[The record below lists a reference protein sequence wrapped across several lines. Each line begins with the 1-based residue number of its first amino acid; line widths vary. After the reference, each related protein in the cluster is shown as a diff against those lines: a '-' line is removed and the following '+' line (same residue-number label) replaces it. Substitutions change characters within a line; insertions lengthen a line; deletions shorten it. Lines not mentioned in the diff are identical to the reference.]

1 MARCMIIGGTG
12 VISAPCVQALLA
24 AGHQVEV
31 IVRGTDRP
39 TPVAAGVDM
48 RRCDRNDTAALG
60 KALAAIRPQVVVD
73 FACFTREQAKG
84 LVSSLPIGTRQLVFV
99 STVDVYGLPL
109 SRLPMRES
117 DPWVAPA
124 SAYAA
129 EKRAV
134 ELHLRDALSARGTAL
149 TIVRPTY
156 SMGGGFMISLFD
168 RSGAEL
174 VSRLRL
180 GLPVVLPDDGTRS
193 IHPSDAR
200 DTGRMIAMTVG
211 DDAAFGKDYTVGTPY
226 GAISQSDY
234 VTTIA
239 TALGVA
245 PVVLAVPGEA
255 LITGDVLHADSL
267 WLELTRNDLSY
278 DLGRFTLDYPG
289 FVPNPDLADA
299 VRTYAARV
307 PLGLIE
313 GPEAH
318 VCAVLRDQAKAALP

>member
-1 MARCMIIGGTG
+1 MARCVVIGGTG
-12 VISAPCVQALLA
+12 VISAPFVEALLA
-24 AGHQVEV
+24 VGHQVML
-31 IVRGTDRP
+31 IIRGTDRP
-39 TPVAAGVDM
+39 TPVAAGIDI

-60 KALAAIRPQVVVD
+60 AALAVIQPEVVVD
-73 FACFTREQAKG
+73 FACFTREQSTG
-84 LVSSLPIGTRQLVFV
+84 LVSSLPLGTRQLVFV

-117 DPWVAPA
+117 DLWAAPP

-134 ELHLRDALSARGTAL
+134 ELHLRDALAARGIGL

-211 DDAAFGKDYTVGTPY
+211 DDAAFGQDYTVGTPH

-239 TALGVA
+239 TALGTR
-245 PVVLAVPGEA
+245 PFVLAVPGEA
-255 LITGDVLHADSL
+255 LLVHGILNADSL
-267 WLELTRNDLSY
+267 WLELTRNDLAY
-278 DLGRFTLDYPG
+278 DLSRFTLVYPEY
-289 FVPNPDLADA
+289 VPKPDVADA
-299 VRTYAARV
+299 VRTFAARV
-307 PLGLIE
+307 SPGLIE
-313 GPEAH
+313 GAEARLY
-318 VCAVLRDQAKAALP
+318 AVLRDQGKAASS